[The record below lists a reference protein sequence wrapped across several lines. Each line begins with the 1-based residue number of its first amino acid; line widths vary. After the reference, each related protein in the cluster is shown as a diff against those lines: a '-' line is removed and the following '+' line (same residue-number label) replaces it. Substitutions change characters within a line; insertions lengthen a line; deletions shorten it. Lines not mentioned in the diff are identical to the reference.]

1 MKNVFILKKLTWLII
16 LYFIPILWTEVFLAA
31 KEIFVVTTTED
42 LADLVKAVGG
52 DKVKVVS
59 LSYGYQDPHLV
70 EPRPSMVVHLKKA
83 DMLVKIGMDLDIWV
97 DSLVAA
103 SRNSKI
109 VYGAKGYVDA
119 SVGIYRLE
127 VPQGKVDASMGDIH
141 IYGNPH
147 YWLDPENAKIITKNI
162 LDGLCR
168 VSPENAEY
176 FVNSRNRYLE
186 KLDKAIKTWQ
196 KKLEPY
202 KGMKVVTYHNTWSY
216 FVNRFG
222 LEVIA
227 TVEPKPGIP
236 PSPAHL
242 NSLINLMK
250 KEKPVMI
257 LHEVFYPKKTSE
269 MVAKE
274 TQTRLVVLPTSVGG
288 VKEVK
293 DYISLFDY
301 IVDSITSQAKEQVYE
316 TAY

>member
-1 MKNVFILKKLTWLII
+1 MKKIFIFAQII
-16 LYFIPILWTEVFLAA
+16 GLMSLCWISQPAAVSA

-42 LADLVKAVGG
+42 LADLTKAVGG
-52 DKVKVVS
+52 DKVKVAS

-70 EPRPSMVVHLKKA
+70 EPRPSMVVQLKKA

-97 DSLVAA
+97 DSLIQA
-103 SRNSKI
+103 SRNSNI

-119 SVGIYRLE
+119 SVGILRLE
-127 VPQGKVDASMGDIH
+127 VPEGKIDASMGDIH

-147 YWLDPENAKIITKNI
+147 YWLDPENAKPITKNI
-162 LDGLCR
+162 LDGLAKI
-168 VSPENAEY
+168 SPENTEY
-176 FVNSRNRYLE
+176 FKNNRDKYLE
-186 KLDKAIKTWQ
+186 KLDRAIERWNEKM
-196 KKLEPY
+196 KSY
-202 KGMKVVTYHNTWSY
+202 KGTKIVTYHKSWSY
-216 FVNRFG
+216 FARHFD

-257 LHEVFYPKKTSE
+257 LHEIFYPEKTSE
-269 MVAKE
+269 MVAKQ
-274 TQTRLVVLPTSVGG
+274 TQTKLVILPTSVGG

-293 DYISLFDY
+293 DYLSLFDY
-301 IVDSITSQAKEQVYE
+301 IIDRITSQGGE
-316 TAY
+316 

>member
-1 MKNVFILKKLTWLII
+1 MLFCFTSLLLVGTIGLS
-16 LYFIPILWTEVFLAA
+16 A

-42 LADLVKAVGG
+42 LADLVKEVGG

-70 EPRPSMVVHLKKA
+70 EPRPSMVVQLKKA

-97 DSLVAA
+97 DSLIQAA
-103 SRNSKI
+103 RNTNI
-109 VYGAKGYVDA
+109 IYGAKGYVDA
-119 SVGIYRLE
+119 SVGILRLE
-127 VPQGKVDASMGDIH
+127 VPGGKIDASMGDIH

-147 YWLDPENAKIITKNI
+147 YWLDPENAKPITKNI
-162 LDGLCR
+162 LDGLCKI
-168 VSPENAEY
+168 SPENTEY
-176 FVNSRNRYLE
+176 FKNNRDSYLE
-186 KLDKAIKTWQ
+186 KLDKMLKIWDEKM
-196 KKLEPY
+196 KFY
-202 KGMKVVTYHNTWSY
+202 KGAKIITYHKTWSY
-216 FVNRFG
+216 FANHFN

-242 NSLINLMK
+242 NSLIIKMK

-257 LHEVFYPKKTSE
+257 LHEIFYPKKTSE
-269 MVAKE
+269 MVSKE
-274 TQTRLVVLPTSVGG
+274 TQVKLVILPTSVGG

-301 IVDSITSQAKEQVYE
+301 IIDKIIKGGE
-316 TAY
+316 

>member
-1 MKNVFILKKLTWLII
+1 MLFCFTSLLLVGTIGLS
-16 LYFIPILWTEVFLAA
+16 A

-42 LADLVKAVGG
+42 LADLVKEVGG

-70 EPRPSMVVHLKKA
+70 EPRPSMVVQLKKA

-97 DSLVAA
+97 DSLIQAA
-103 SRNSKI
+103 RNTNI
-109 VYGAKGYVDA
+109 IYGAKGYVDA
-119 SVGIYRLE
+119 SVGILRLE
-127 VPQGKVDASMGDIH
+127 VPGGKIDASMGDIH

-147 YWLDPENAKIITKNI
+147 YWLDPKNAKPITKNI
-162 LDGLCR
+162 LDGLCKI
-168 VSPENAEY
+168 SPENTEY
-176 FVNSRNRYLE
+176 FKNNRDSYLE
-186 KLDKAIKTWQ
+186 KLDKMVKIWDEKM
-196 KKLEPY
+196 KFY
-202 KGMKVVTYHNTWSY
+202 KGAKIVTYHKTWSY
-216 FVNRFG
+216 FANHFN

-242 NSLINLMK
+242 NSLIIKMK

-257 LHEVFYPKKTSE
+257 LHEIFYPKKTSE
-269 MVAKE
+269 MVSKE
-274 TQTRLVVLPTSVGG
+274 TQVKLVILPTSVGG

-301 IVDSITSQAKEQVYE
+301 IIDKIIKGGE
-316 TAY
+316 

>member
-1 MKNVFILKKLTWLII
+1 MKRVYIFYQLILLMLFCFTSLLLVGTIG
-16 LYFIPILWTEVFLAA
+16 LSA

-42 LADLVKAVGG
+42 LADLVKEVGG

-70 EPRPSMVVHLKKA
+70 EPRPSMVVQLKKA

-97 DSLVAA
+97 DSLIQAA
-103 SRNSKI
+103 RNTNI
-109 VYGAKGYVDA
+109 IYGAKGYVDA
-119 SVGIYRLE
+119 SVGILRLE
-127 VPQGKVDASMGDIH
+127 VPGGKIDASMGDIH

-147 YWLDPENAKIITKNI
+147 YWLDPKNAKPITKNI
-162 LDGLCR
+162 LDGLCKI
-168 VSPENAEY
+168 SPENTEY
-176 FVNSRNRYLE
+176 FKNNRDSYLE
-186 KLDKAIKTWQ
+186 KLDKMVKIWDEKM
-196 KKLEPY
+196 KFY
-202 KGMKVVTYHNTWSY
+202 KGAKIVTYHKTWSY
-216 FVNRFG
+216 FANHFN

-242 NSLINLMK
+242 NSLIIKMK

-257 LHEVFYPKKTSE
+257 LHEIFYPKKTSE
-269 MVAKE
+269 MVSKE
-274 TQTRLVVLPTSVGG
+274 TQVKLVILPTSVGG

-301 IVDSITSQAKEQVYE
+301 IIDKIIKGGE
-316 TAY
+316 

>member
-147 YWLDPENAKIITKNI
+147 YWLDPENAKIITNKVGFSPNI
-162 LDGLCR
+162 CR
-168 VSPENAEY
+168 
-176 FVNSRNRYLE
+176 RY
-186 KLDKAIKTWQ
+186 
-196 KKLEPY
+196 
-202 KGMKVVTYHNTWSY
+202 
-216 FVNRFG
+216 
-222 LEVIA
+222 
-227 TVEPKPGIP
+227 
-236 PSPAHL
+236 
-242 NSLINLMK
+242 
-250 KEKPVMI
+250 
-257 LHEVFYPKKTSE
+257 
-269 MVAKE
+269 
-274 TQTRLVVLPTSVGG
+274 
-288 VKEVK
+288 
-293 DYISLFDY
+293 
-301 IVDSITSQAKEQVYE
+301 
-316 TAY
+316 